1 MDVEYS
7 FAVSGRFDHVG
18 VTFDFPE
25 EGVRKVRWLGRGPYR
40 VWKNRTRGVQFGLWE
55 KDYNDTATGEGWEYP
70 EFKGFHSDVYAAELD
85 TDGGTLSI
93 VMASEDLYLRLFTP
107 AAQEHRNN
115 DNTLGVFPDGDISV
129 LNAISP
135 VGTKFKR
142 AADLGP
148 ASQQNSVVVSRN
160 ITDPVTGHFYLKFTA
175 R

>member
-1 MDVEYS
+1 
-7 FAVSGRFDHVG
+7 
-18 VTFDFPE
+18 
-25 EGVRKVRWLGRGPYR
+25 
-40 VWKNRTRGVQFGLWE
+40 
-55 KDYNDTATGEGWEYP
+55 
-70 EFKGFHSDVYAAELD
+70 
-85 TDGGTLSI
+85 
-93 VMASEDLYLRLFTP
+93 MASEDLYLRLFTP

-135 VGTKFKR
+135 VGTKFKH